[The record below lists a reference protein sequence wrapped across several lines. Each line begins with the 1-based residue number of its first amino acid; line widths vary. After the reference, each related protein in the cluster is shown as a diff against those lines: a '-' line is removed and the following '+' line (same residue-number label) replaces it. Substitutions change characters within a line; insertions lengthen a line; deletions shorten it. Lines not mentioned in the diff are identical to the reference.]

1 MIIALTYYAL
11 TIRNQNRTR
20 QAQLLWSIYDN
31 YRSIESRRQSME
43 ISSWEWEDIDDFF
56 EKYGQQNNPEAWTL
70 WTTKAALF
78 NGIGILLKRNLIDI
92 KLLDD
97 LLTNSVDRHWNAMKM
112 GAILLEWRTR
122 LPLQRKER
130 GWMHDPK
137 FSDHVH
143 ESTTSTTFN
152 GFDYLYTRLMEYREA
167 HPRARAPQS
176 VRTRKTVLT
185 LTEDYSLEVQ

>member
-1 MIIALTYYAL
+1 MITIETVLDVIPIVSLVVVLAYYTLTV
-11 TIRNQNRTR
+11 RNQNRTR

-31 YRSIESRRQSME
+31 YRSIESRQQSME
-43 ISSWEWEDIDDFF
+43 IHSWEWDDIDDFF

-112 GAILLEWRTR
+112 GPILLEWRKR
-122 LPLQRKER
+122 LPLQRERR
-130 GWMHDPK
+130 GWMQDPEY
-137 FSDHVH
+137 SDHVH
-143 ESTTSTTFN
+143 DSTTNTTFN
-152 GFDYLYTRLMEYREA
+152 GFDYLYTRLMEYREN
-167 HPRARAPQS
+167 HP
-176 VRTRKTVLT
+176 
-185 LTEDYSLEVQ
+185 TEYT

>member
-1 MIIALTYYAL
+1 MIDQTNLQTLGILFTGISLTVAAIYYTI

-43 ISSWEWEDIDDFF
+43 ITSWEWEDMDDFF
-56 EKYGQQNNPEAWTL
+56 DKYGQKNNPEAWTL

-97 LLTNSVDRHWNAMKM
+97 LLTNSVNRHWNTM
-112 GAILLEWRTR
+112 GMGDVLVEWRKR
-122 LPLQRKER
+122 ARALRVEQ
-130 GWMHDPK
+130 GWISDPK
-137 FSDHVH
+137 YSDHVH
-143 ESTTSTTFN
+143 GSTTSTIFD
-152 GFDYLYTRLMEYREA
+152 GFDYLYSRLMEYRDA
-167 HPRARAPQS
+167 HP
-176 VRTRKTVLT
+176 TDDT
-185 LTEDYSLEVQ
+185 